1 MPADQAVTAGVLP
14 NGLSYYIVSN
24 TYEKGLADFALIQ
37 KTGTLSVPDS
47 LTVDSDAVKV
57 ARQALTSL
65 PRLKNDSPQDFFIR
79 HGAVPGRNGYVSVS
93 EDATVF
99 RFPGVRLSDHKAVLD
114 SALVVLLDIAD
125 RGNFSDNPFLN
136 KWYAS
141 ADQAITVTGGYV
153 PPKAQV
159 TVTDFGAVPD
169 DGTDDTVAIQK
180 AMDSLKEGGA
190 VYFLKGVYTVGRLIL
205 RD

>member
-1 MPADQAVTAGVLP
+1 MKLGLRQIIAVIPALFLAIVTPAQDLPKMPADQAVTAGVLP

-136 KWYAS
+136 KWYSS
-141 ADQAITVTGGYV
+141 ADQAMVISGDVD
-153 PPKAQV
+153 A
-159 TVTDFGAVPD
+159 
-169 DGTDDTVAIQK
+169 
-180 AMDSLKEGGA
+180 
-190 VYFLKGVYTVGRLIL
+190 
-205 RD
+205 